1 MFHVNMFGYL
11 ALNYKQDL
19 LDPTDKPP
27 SLVKTILKIQDAIF
41 TFFKEGNKLVYRACG
56 LSMAEILDN
65 CFPDRSENPGNGYS
79 TVANLIFD
87 PLLKFL

>member
-27 SLVKTILKIQDAIF
+27 SLVKTILKI
-41 TFFKEGNKLVYRACG
+41 
-56 LSMAEILDN
+56 
-65 CFPDRSENPGNGYS
+65 
-79 TVANLIFD
+79 
-87 PLLKFL
+87 